1 MKNFIF
7 GIIATLGALFI
18 GNKLYNKGY
27 DDGKENSEKKKD
39 KTLSDAKKA
48 K

>member
-7 GIIATLGALFI
+7 GILATIGALFI
-18 GNKLYNKGY
+18 GNKLYDKGY
-27 DDGKENSEKKKD
+27 TEAKNEMKKD
-39 KTLSDAKKA
+39 EQSSKDKKA

>member
-7 GIIATLGALFI
+7 GVLATLGALAV
-18 GNKLYNKGY
+18 GNKLYDKGY
-27 DDGKENSEKKKD
+27 DDAKDSIKKKD
-39 KTLSDAKKA
+39 EQSSTKDKKA